1 MGRLMLEPGAG
12 EPYER
17 SLYLT
22 AETCRA
28 ALSDE
33 HGPAPSEGS
42 AGLRDILKASRP
54 GDAGLCVF
62 CGPDAALAVVPP
74 FPVERDERHAGF
86 EPGPALALMAR
97 DRTALV
103 VLVRLGRYSV
113 GVLRGER
120 VVASKSGTRYVKR
133 PHRAGGSSQR
143 RFERSRERLER
154 EFYDAVCRATR
165 GLIERSEVPDRLDFV
180 LFGGAPG
187 TVRGFRGRCELLSR
201 SGLRSMSRLLDV
213 ERPGHRAMQGIG
225 AEVYSSALLTFRRAP
240 QGAG

>member
-1 MGRLMLEPGAG
+1 MYVLVDRSKRDRRRMGRLLLEPGGG

-28 ALSDE
+28 ALSDD
-33 HGPAPSEGS
+33 HGPAAPGVT
-42 AGLRDILKASRP
+42 AGLRDILRASRP

-62 CGPDAALAVVPP
+62 DGPDAALAVVPP

-113 GVLRGER
+113 GVLSGER

-165 GLIERSEVPDRLDFV
+165 GLLGA
-180 LFGGAPG
+180 LGGAGPP
-187 TVRGFRGRCELLSR
+187 
-201 SGLRSMSRLLDV
+201 GLRAVRRGPRGPCAAFGEGASFSL
-213 ERPGHRAMQGIG
+213 GRA
-225 AEVYSSALLTFRRAP
+225 
-240 QGAG
+240 